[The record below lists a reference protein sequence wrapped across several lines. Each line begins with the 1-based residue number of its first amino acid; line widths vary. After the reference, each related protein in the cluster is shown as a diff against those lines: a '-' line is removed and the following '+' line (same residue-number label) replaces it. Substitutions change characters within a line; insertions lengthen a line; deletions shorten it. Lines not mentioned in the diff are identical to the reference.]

1 LVSVRLVGWFG
12 WIGWFERGEWMGV
25 AFRGGGEVRGG
36 ATLANMADML
46 CDLIWIPPHPFAPPL
61 CRPGLWQS
69 GVSTLWFGNLISL
82 TFQYVRLWLLA
93 TAAKPIKERQRK
105 PRELI
110 ASKQVINV
118 T

>member
-1 LVSVRLVGWFG
+1 LAGLDGLNAVNGWVWHSRGVG
-12 WIGWFERGEWMGV
+12 EK
-25 AFRGGGEVRGG
+25 G